1 MTEPFSPFPYQE
13 TMISFADDRDSLAL
27 FASPGLGKTPVTLKI
42 IADRILEGRCR
53 GALVVAPIRVGLITW
68 PTQVARWEHSAWL
81 RCVNLRTKEGMEA
94 WKKGSA
100 DIYLIN
106 PEMMPKLLPQMMK
119 QKRLPADMLVI
130 DELSVAKNPS
140 SVRFKALAKHL
151 DRFTQRIGLTG
162 TPVPN
167 SYLDLFAQIKLLD
180 DGERLGRSFVKFKQS
195 FFDSDFM
202 GYKFTIKAG
211 AKETIDAK
219 LADLCLVMLGDDY
232 LDVPTCTTGDIEVA
246 LPPEAKAA
254 YKTLEK
260 ELLIQLRKSEVV
272 ALNAATL
279 TGKLLQITSGAVYGE
294 ERIVNEVHSAKI
306 DALKK
311 LRSKHGKEPMLVLTA
326 FKHEAARVLAA
337 IPGSV
342 LFHENLI
349 PDWRQGKIH
358 TMVCDPRSMSHGID
372 GLQDGGRIA
381 VWMTLTW
388 SNEAYLQTNARLVRT
403 GQSAETLIYRIIC
416 SGTVD
421 EAVAEALRTKS
432 DTQSGLLNA
441 LKALQLLRNQR

>member
-1 MTEPFSPFPYQE
+1 MTEPFHPFPYQSE
-13 TMISFADDRDSLAL
+13 MLSYAEERDSFCF

-53 GALVVAPIRVGLITW
+53 GALIVAPIRVGLITW
-68 PTQVARWEHSAWL
+68 PTQVRRWEHSAWL
-81 RCVNLRTKEGMEA
+81 KCVNLRTPQGMEA

-140 SVRFKALAKHL
+140 SVRFKALSKHL

-180 DGERLGRSFVKFKQS
+180 DGERLGRSFTRFRQQW
-195 FFDSDFM
+195 FDSDFM
-202 GYKFTIKAG
+202 GYRFTIKPG

-232 LDVPTCTTGDIEVA
+232 LDVPTCTTEDIEVA

-279 TGKLLQITSGAVYGE
+279 TGKLLQITSGSVYGE
-294 ERIVNEVHSAKI
+294 DRIVNEVHSAKI

-337 IPGSV
+337 IPGSRM
-342 LFHENLI
+342 FDENDL
-349 PDWRQGKIH
+349 DEWKASRIH
-358 TMVCDPRSMSHGID
+358 TWVASPKSMSHGID
-372 GLQDGGRIA
+372 GIQKGGRIA

-388 SNEAYLQTNARLVRT
+388 SNETYLQTNARLVRT
-403 GQSAETLIYRIIC
+403 GQSNETLVYRLIV
-416 SGTVD
+416 SNSVD
-421 EAVAEALRTKS
+421 DAVAEALRMKS

-441 LKALQLLRNQR
+441 LKALQKLRE